1 MGDPRKLRKK
11 YEVPR
16 ILWEKERIDEEGALI
31 KEYGLKNTKEI
42 WIAKEE
48 LRKIRRQA
56 RKMLGLGEKG
66 QKEFEVLANR
76 ITKMGYGK
84 SKAIE
89 DVLGLST
96 RAVLDRRL
104 QTLVLRKGLAKSMK
118 QARQL
123 ITHGFI
129 AIDGKK
135 VSIPGRLVTIDQEE
149 KISYYKPIE
158 LYTGE
163 DKEKKMKKAF
173 EEVDSPAKEE
183 AVEEKE
189 EKAEDAETS

>member
-11 YEVPR
+11 YGVPR

-76 ITKMGYGK
+76 ITRMGYGK

-89 DVLGLST
+89 DVLGLNT

-104 QTLVLRKGLAKSMK
+104 QTLVLRKNLARSMK

-129 AIDGKK
+129 AIDGRK
-135 VSIPGRLVTIDQEE
+135 VSIPGRLVTVDQEE

-163 DKEKKMKKAF
+163 DKEKKLKKAL
-173 EEVDSPAKEE
+173 EEIDSPAKEE
-183 AVEEKE
+183 TSEEKV

>member
-16 ILWEKERIDEEGALI
+16 ILWEKERIDEESALV
-31 KEYGLKNTKEI
+31 KEYGLKNIKEI

-76 ITKMGYGK
+76 ITKMGYGS

-89 DVLGLST
+89 DVLGLNT
-96 RAVLDRRL
+96 KAVLDRRL
-104 QTLVLRKGLAKSMK
+104 QTLVLKKGLARSMK

-135 VSIPGRLVTIDQEE
+135 VSTPGRLVTIDQEE

-173 EEVDSPAKEE
+173 EEIDSPAKEE
-183 AVEEKE
+183 AGEKKE
-189 EKAEDAETS
+189 EKAEGAGAA

>member
-11 YEVPR
+11 YGVPR
-16 ILWEKERIDEEGALI
+16 ILWEKERIGEESALV

-76 ITKMGYGK
+76 ITKMGYGI

-89 DVLGLST
+89 DVLGLNT

-104 QTLVLRKGLAKSMK
+104 QTLVLKKGLARSMK

-129 AIDGKK
+129 AIDGRK
-135 VSIPGRLVTIDQEE
+135 VSTPGRLVTIDQED

-173 EEVDSPAKEE
+173 EEIDSPAKEE
-183 AVEEKE
+183 AGEEKE
-189 EKAEDAETS
+189 KKTEGAGAS